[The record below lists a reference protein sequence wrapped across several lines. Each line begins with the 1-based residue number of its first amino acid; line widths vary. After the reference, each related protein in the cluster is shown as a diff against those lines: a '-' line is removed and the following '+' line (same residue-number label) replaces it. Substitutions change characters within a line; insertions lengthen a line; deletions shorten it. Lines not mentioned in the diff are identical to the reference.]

1 MDLPKYIRL
10 LFKPSVK
17 RRAKAMKREKK
28 ARSKAVLDAENA
40 AFSQLEKSLGY
51 KFSDRAILKESLT
64 HPGAVGF
71 SKGKIKSN
79 QRLEFL
85 GDAILQSIITDSV
98 FRKFDELDEGDLTKI
113 RIALTQ
119 GIFLGELSE
128 HIGIP
133 HFLILP
139 KGCESLRNSSNAAE
153 DAFEAVVGA
162 IYMDS
167 NFEKTRDVVLSWYK
181 RKLDELPDLVSQQNP
196 KGALQELAA
205 KHADKIVYTLL
216 GQSGPDHSKV
226 FEVEVSIGGRTY
238 AKASASSKKAAEIK
252 AAKLSIKQYA
262 ADCAEREAAADKPHG
277 AEGKAERAEAK
288 NKAER
293 AEAKNKPERG
303 KSENSRE
310 SEETA
315 DKPES
320 GGAHNV
326 ADGAASKTSGESA
339 SGAADKARES
349 AAGGK

>member
-226 FEVEVSIGGRTY
+226 FEVEVSIGGKAY
-238 AKASASSKKAAEIK
+238 ARASASSKKAAEIK

-277 AEGKAERAEAK
+277 AEGKP
-288 NKAER
+288 ER

-310 SEETA
+310 SAEAA

-320 GGAHNV
+320 GGTRNA
-326 ADGAASKTSGESA
+326 AGGAASKTSGESA

>member
-28 ARSKAVLDAENA
+28 ARSKAALDAENA

-226 FEVEVSIGGRTY
+226 FEVEVSIGGKAY

-262 ADCAEREAAADKPHG
+262 ADCAEREAAAEKPHG
-277 AEGKAERAEAK
+277 AEGKP
-288 NKAER
+288 ER

-303 KSENSRE
+303 KSGNIRE
-310 SEETA
+310 SAEAA

-320 GGAHNV
+320 GGTHN
-326 ADGAASKTSGESA
+326 AAGGTASKTTGGA
-339 SGAADKARES
+339 AADAADKARES

>member
-28 ARSKAVLDAENA
+28 ARSKAALDAENA

-226 FEVEVSIGGRTY
+226 FEVEVSIGGKAY
-238 AKASASSKKAAEIK
+238 ARASASSKKAAEIK

-288 NKAER
+288 NK
-293 AEAKNKPERG
+293 PERG

-310 SEETA
+310 SAEVA
-315 DKPES
+315 VKPES
-320 GGAHNV
+320 GGT
-326 ADGAASKTSGESA
+326 ASKTSGESA

>member
-28 ARSKAVLDAENA
+28 ARSKAALDAENA

-51 KFSDRAILKESLT
+51 KFSDRTILKESLT

-153 DAFEAVVGA
+153 DAFESVVGA

-226 FEVEVSIGGRTY
+226 FEVEVSIGGKAY

-288 NKAER
+288 NK
-293 AEAKNKPERG
+293 PERG

-320 GGAHNV
+320 GGTRNA
-326 ADGAASKTSGESA
+326 ADGAASKRSGGAA
-339 SGAADKARES
+339 SGVADKARES

>member
-28 ARSKAVLDAENA
+28 ARSKAVRDAENA

-181 RKLDELPDLVSQQNP
+181 RKLEELPDLVSQQNP

-205 KHADKIVYTLL
+205 KRADKIVYTLL

-226 FEVEVSIGGRTY
+226 FEVEVSIGGKAY
-238 AKASASSKKAAEIK
+238 ARASASSKKAAEIK

-277 AEGKAERAEAK
+277 AEGKAEHADV
-288 NKAER
+288 
-293 AEAKNKPERG
+293 KNKPERG
-303 KSENSRE
+303 NAGNSRG
-310 SEETA
+310 SEEAT

-320 GGAHNV
+320 GGTRNAS
-326 ADGAASKTSGESA
+326 GESASKTSG
-339 SGAADKARES
+339 GAASDAAGKARES